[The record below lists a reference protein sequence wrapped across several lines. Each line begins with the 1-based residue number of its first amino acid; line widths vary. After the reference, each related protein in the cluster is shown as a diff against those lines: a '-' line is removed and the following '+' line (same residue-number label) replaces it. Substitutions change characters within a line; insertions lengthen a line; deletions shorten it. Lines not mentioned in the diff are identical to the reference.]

1 MLRRNSCRNGS
12 KGFVKYITVDVPLS
26 RKTFN
31 KYFGMYLPA
40 GHNDDKSGCKI
51 LLTVNQMSVIFGSNW
66 HIFAKKNTTTHQR
79 IIGDVTIHHRPKYST
94 VFDNTDCP
102 R

>member
-26 RKTFN
+26 CKTFN
-31 KYFGMYLPA
+31 KYFGMYLTPA
-40 GHNDDKSGCKI
+40 HNYARSGCK
-51 LLTVNQMSVIFGSNW
+51 LLMTVNQMSNIFGSNW
-66 HIFAKKNTTTHQR
+66 HIFAQKNTTTHQR
-79 IIGDVTIHHRPKYST
+79 IIGDVTIHHRQKYST
-94 VFDNTDCP
+94 LFDSTDCP